1 MFLIGKITIMYY
13 RICTKPYSNRV
24 ITMTHLMGFYGDWIE
39 EFGMNYNV
47 DTKEWTL
54 WYLENREQIYFDF
67 ILLDKNIDQ
76 FELEN
81 YPVPLKSL
89 QIIQEYMLFFLEHDN
104 NPSFVLNEKLQI
116 VRYNYKEII
125 SE

>member
-1 MFLIGKITIMYY
+1 
-13 RICTKPYSNRV
+13 
-24 ITMTHLMGFYGDWIE
+24 MTHLRGFYGDWIE

-47 DTKEWTL
+47 DTKEWML
-54 WYLENREQIYFDF
+54 WYLENREKIYLDF

-89 QIIQEYMLFFLEHDN
+89 QIIQEYMLFFLLHDN